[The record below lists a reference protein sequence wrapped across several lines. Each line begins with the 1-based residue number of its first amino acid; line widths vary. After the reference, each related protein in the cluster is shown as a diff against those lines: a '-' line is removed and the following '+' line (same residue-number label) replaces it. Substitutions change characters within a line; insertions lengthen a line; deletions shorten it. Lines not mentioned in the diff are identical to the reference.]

1 MVFCIKEMFLVESRS
16 TYQYYL
22 NKRTSCSDRCF
33 IAAVNFDALMAC
45 IEIVYNTG
53 AQISPYA
60 FHVGT
65 VCSREAVC
73 SCLTSAR
80 PLVRPAFVTPAYL
93 RGDLYGVIT
102 VNPNFL

>member
-33 IAAVNFDALMAC
+33 IAAVNFDALVAC

-53 AQISPYA
+53 A
-60 FHVGT
+60 
-65 VCSREAVC
+65 
-73 SCLTSAR
+73 
-80 PLVRPAFVTPAYL
+80 
-93 RGDLYGVIT
+93 
-102 VNPNFL
+102 